1 MNRLKEL
8 RKTKGVTQQTVA
20 DILGIS
26 REGYSYYENG
36 HRKPDYEAI
45 SKLAN
50 YFDVTADYLIGNSPN
65 PDFSTQVTGL
75 VQLKDDRRV
84 PVLGRVPAGVPIQAI
99 EEIEDYVYVDSDIY
113 KSGVLF
119 ALKVIG
125 DSMSPDIQEGDI
137 AIVLQTQTVDWSG
150 QIYIVRINGDDVT
163 VKKVV
168 ESSAGLELIPMNP
181 KYGSMKYTKDQVR
194 DLPIEILGRV
204 VEIRRTLNSNKLNCN
219 RR

>member
-1 MNRLKEL
+1 MNRLKDL
-8 RKTKGVTQQTVA
+8 RKTKGVSQQDLA
-20 DILGIS
+20 DYLNVS
-26 REGYSYYENG
+26 RVSYLRYENNQQD
-36 HRKPDYEAI
+36 PSTDTLL
-45 SKLAN
+45 KLAS
-50 YFDVTADYLIGNSPN
+50 YFDVSLDYLLCNTPKPETSSI
-65 PDFSTQVTGL
+65 QGL

-99 EEIEDYVYVDSDIY
+99 EEIDDYVYVDSDLY

-137 AIVLQTQTVDWSG
+137 AVVLQTQTVDWSG

-163 VKKVV
+163 VKKVI

>member
-1 MNRLKEL
+1 MNGLKEL
-8 RKTKGVTQQTVA
+8 RKIRNLSQNDVAKAIGVSQVT
-20 DILGIS
+20 
-26 REGYSYYENG
+26 YSNYENG
-36 HRKPDYEAI
+36 RRTPSNFTLLSL
-45 SKLAN
+45 SKFFN
-50 YFDVTADYLIGNSPN
+50 VTTDYLLGITPN

-99 EEIEDYVYVDSDIY
+99 EEIDDYVYVDSDLY

-137 AIVLQTQTVDWSG
+137 AVVLQTQTVDWSG

-163 VKKVV
+163 VKKVI